1 MREAIARALRR
12 LNLQSFVL
20 SIPVFGQALYDGL
33 SQEFGRV
40 NDFKDIVK
48 RSVVAND
55 NMDITT
61 LDDYEK
67 KYNLRTDPLFSDQ
80 VRIDKI
86 IERASRNGNGGSEW
100 LQQQIQKAGYDLYV
114 IVNTKD
120 QSTGAQFGSFQ
131 FGAEQ
136 FGGLVTYI
144 DPRNIPGE
152 IIASSPNET
161 MGGQYIAFG
170 DFQFG
175 PQVQFGTLDINVSY
189 PVPAGF
195 TIPSTPDYWGYVFF
209 ISPFPDRVAT
219 EIELQALSDS
229 ELATLKKLVIE
240 LKHARN
246 WAVVQVTTAVLQK
259 EITSD
264 LQYKTTTDNLINNV
278 LSDL

>member
-1 MREAIARALRR
+1 VREAIARALRR

-100 LQQQIQKAGYDLYV
+100 LQQQIRQAGFDLYV
-114 IVNTKD
+114 IENTKD

-131 FGAEQ
+131 FGEFEQ

-152 IIASSPNET
+152 IVASSPNESNT
-161 MGGQYIAFG
+161 RTFYDSSNTGFLGVCIFYI
-170 DFQFG
+170 
-175 PQVQFGTLDINVSY
+175 
-189 PVPAGF
+189 
-195 TIPSTPDYWGYVFF
+195 TIS
-209 ISPFPDRVAT
+209 R
-219 EIELQALSDS
+219 
-229 ELATLKKLVIE
+229 
-240 LKHARN
+240 
-246 WAVVQVTTAVLQK
+246 
-259 EITSD
+259 
-264 LQYKTTTDNLINNV
+264 
-278 LSDL
+278 